1 MTNVLVLGATG
12 NVAQYFIDNF
22 ENVAPNDMQLTL
34 LARRPRGLTR
44 DQQNSYQV
52 FPGDMYESESLVDA
66 VRDADIIVSFVGSS
80 PMPTYAQALLDA
92 IDQSGTD
99 VQRILWLGAGGMNQ
113 ETTGREGE
121 RWKAMPGYFSQQR
134 QAGEM
139 LMNSPFDTTVISPV
153 MFHGGAAGKA
163 IITDSH
169 EKTPAQTVSRETVAL
184 VYLEAL
190 LQDKWHN
197 QMITVGD
204 RK

>member
-92 IDQSGTD
+92 IDQSG
-99 VQRILWLGAGGMNQ
+99 MNQ

-121 RWKAMPGYFSQQR
+121 LWKAMPGYFSQQR

>member
-66 VRDADIIVSFVGSS
+66 VRDADIIISFVGSS

-99 VQRILWLGAGGMNQ
+99 VQRILWLGAGGLNQ

-121 RWKAMPGYFSQQR
+121 
-134 QAGEM
+134 
-139 LMNSPFDTTVISPV
+139 L
-153 MFHGGAAGKA
+153 
-163 IITDSH
+163 
-169 EKTPAQTVSRETVAL
+169 
-184 VYLEAL
+184 
-190 LQDKWHN
+190 
-197 QMITVGD
+197 
-204 RK
+204 